1 MSEVT
6 VRELNRQQ
14 IEQANNNSMGGTRGD
29 GSEHDYKVYAQK
41 ILDFQ
46 ISDDKKQKLLDVLY
60 EKWSKLLSYEAQHV
74 SVMVAGPAKY
84 NAKRLDKSD
93 MILRLSSEIVEWMNG
108 IEEQVKQGTRDTR
121 KDPDELERRL
131 RFCDERPEL
140 DPTAE
145 LAEMATIDNARFIRL
160 FEELYPKYKWRK
172 NSNIYKLYQA
182 SKEGKVKE
190 IKREVF
196 YEDANFT
203 AYREGDRAY
212 IRFIMR
218 PQRQLIVALKSRKW
232 WWNSGAEAWST
243 YLDRVD
249 EEWVRSI
256 SERYAKYL

>member
-1 MSEVT
+1 MNIT
-6 VRELNRQQ
+6 VKELDKGLIQR
-14 IEQANNNSMGGTRGD
+14 ANSNSMGGTRGD
-29 GSEHDYKVYAQK
+29 GSEHDYKVYAQR
-41 ILDFQ
+41 ILDFP
-46 ISDDKKQKLLDVLY
+46 ISDEKKQKLLDTLY

-84 NAKRLDKSD
+84 NAKRLDKSEQV
-93 MILRLSSEIVEWMNG
+93 LKLSSEVVAWMKG
-108 IEEQVKQGTRDTR
+108 IEEQVKQGTRDT
-121 KDPDELERRL
+121 KTDPDWLEERI

-160 FEELYPKYKWRK
+160 FEELHPKYKWRK
-172 NSNIYKLYQA
+172 NSNIYKLYLY

-196 YEDANFT
+196 FEDANLT

-218 PQRQLIVALKSRKW
+218 PKRQLIVALKSRKW

-256 SERYAKYL
+256 SERYADYI

>member
-1 MSEVT
+1 
-6 VRELNRQQ
+6 
-14 IEQANNNSMGGTRGD
+14 RGD
-29 GSEHDYKVYAQK
+29 SSEHDYKVYAQR
-41 ILDFQ
+41 ILGFP
-46 ISDDKKQKLLDVLY
+46 ISDEKKQKLLDTLY
-60 EKWSKLLSYEAQHV
+60 EKWSKLLRYEAQHV

-84 NAKRLDKSD
+84 NAKRLDKSEQV
-93 MILRLSSEIVEWMNG
+93 LKLSSEVVAWMKG
-108 IEEQVKQGTRDTR
+108 IEEQVKQGTRDT
-121 KDPDELERRL
+121 KTDPDWLEERI

-160 FEELYPKYKWRK
+160 FEELHPKYKWRK
-172 NSNIYKLYQA
+172 NSNIYKLYLY

-196 YEDANFT
+196 YEDANLT

-218 PQRQLIVALKSRKW
+218 PKRQLIVALKSRKW
-232 WWNSGAEAWST
+232 WWNSGAEAWSA

-256 SERYAKYL
+256 SERYADYI

>member
-29 GSEHDYKVYAQK
+29 GSEHDYKVYAQR

-93 MILRLSSEIVEWMNG
+93 QILGLSSEIVEWMKG

-145 LAEMATIDNARFIRL
+145 VAEMATIDNARFIRL
-160 FEELYPKYKWRK
+160 FEELYTKYK
-172 NSNIYKLYQA
+172 
-182 SKEGKVKE
+182 
-190 IKREVF
+190 
-196 YEDANFT
+196 
-203 AYREGDRAY
+203 
-212 IRFIMR
+212 
-218 PQRQLIVALKSRKW
+218 
-232 WWNSGAEAWST
+232 
-243 YLDRVD
+243 
-249 EEWVRSI
+249 
-256 SERYAKYL
+256 

>member
-6 VRELNRQQ
+6 VRELNKEH
-14 IEQANNNSMGGTRGD
+14 IHMANMNSFGGTRGD
-29 GSEHDYKVYAQK
+29 GTEHDYKVYAQR
-41 ILDFQ
+41 ILDYP
-46 ISDDKKQKLLDVLY
+46 ISDAKKQKLLDKLHELFSKSLY
-60 EKWSKLLSYEAQHV
+60 YEAQHV

-84 NAKRLDKSD
+84 NAKKLDKSD
-93 MILRLSSEIVEWMNG
+93 QILSLSSEIVNFMNS
-108 IEEQVKQGTRDTR
+108 IEEQVKQGTRDTK
-121 KDPDELERRL
+121 KDPDRLEERI

-145 LAEMATIDNARFIRL
+145 LAEMATIDNARFICL

-172 NSNIYKLYQA
+172 NSNIYKLYLY

-196 YEDANFT
+196 FEDANLT

>member
-14 IEQANNNSMGGTRGD
+14 IQAANNNSMSGKRGD
-29 GSEHDYKVYAQK
+29 GSEHDYKVYAQR
-41 ILDFQ
+41 ILDFP
-46 ISDDKKQKLLDVLY
+46 ISDEKKQKLLDKLY
-60 EKWSKLLSYEAQHV
+60 EKWSKVLSYEAQHV

-93 MILRLSSEIVEWMNG
+93 QIIGLSSEIVEWMNG
-108 IEEQVKQGTRDTR
+108 IEEQVKQGTRDTS
-121 KDPDELERRL
+121 KDPDYLEKRI
-131 RFCDERPEL
+131 RFSDERPGL

-256 SERYAKYL
+256 SERYEKYL